1 MLSKSSACVKYLL
14 FFFNLIFVV
23 TGIVL
28 IAVGSTVLGYYRKYD
43 IFLEHRYISAAQLII
58 VVGAI
63 VLIVAFFGCCGAV
76 KENHCMTM
84 TFAGLLIVICIME
97 LAGGIAGYVLRNEA
111 SEALKV
117 SMMNDFEEA
126 KKDNSSEKMNEWN
139 DIQMDLHCCGA
150 NNASDWDSVILPPS
164 CCGET
169 AETEKLPCLAINAYP
184 KGCIEEFID
193 YVQVHALSIGG
204 VGIGIAFIQ
213 FVGIVLSCCLAR
225 AIRSE
230 YETV

>member
-28 IAVGSTVLGYYRKYD
+28 IAVGSTVLSYYREYD
-43 IFLEHRYISAAQLII
+43 VFLEYRYISAAQLII
-58 VVGAI
+58 VVGVI
-63 VLIVAFFGCCGAV
+63 VLIVAFFGCCGAA
-76 KENHCMTM
+76 KEHYCMTM
-84 TFAGLLIVICIME
+84 TFAGLLIFICILE

-111 SEALKV
+111 ADSLRE
-117 SMMNDFEEA
+117 SMIKDLEEA
-126 KKDNSSEKMNEWN
+126 KSDHTKMEEW
-139 DIQMDLHCCGA
+139 DKLQVELKCCGA
-150 NNASDWDSVILPPS
+150 INSTDWGMELPVS
-164 CCGET
+164 CCGVYPANTTPSVCTSE
-169 AETEKLPCLAINAYP
+169 NAFHS
-184 KGCIEEFID
+184 GCIEMFSA
-193 YVQVHALSIGG
+193 YVQDHALSIGG

-213 FVGIVLSCCLAR
+213 FVGIVLSCSLAR